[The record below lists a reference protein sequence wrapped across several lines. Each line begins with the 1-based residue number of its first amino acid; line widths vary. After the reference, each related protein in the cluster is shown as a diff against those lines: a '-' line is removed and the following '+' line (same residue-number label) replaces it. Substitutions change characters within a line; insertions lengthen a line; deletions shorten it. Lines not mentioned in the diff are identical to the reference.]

1 MRYSQLL
8 VQAAELAKTEP
19 KRAEELLR
27 KAEHIALNAY
37 PDDMILCA
45 RCWEDYFRNHDN
57 AMRCLLE
64 AECRSSNTSG
74 FLAVAAAHLRFF
86 HNPELAKRCYR
97 KAIEKATDSDDRQR
111 IQDFL
116 SEFALAKAE
125 NETTNNK
132 GWSHLKND

>member
-8 VQAAELAKTEP
+8 VQAAELAKTDPE
-19 KRAEELLR
+19 RAEALLR
-27 KAEHIALNAY
+27 KAESIALNAY

-45 RCWEDYFRNHDN
+45 RCWEDYFHDHDN

-97 KAIEKATDSDDRQR
+97 KAVEKATDSDDQQR

-116 SEFALAKAE
+116 SEFAVKRKE
-125 NETTNNK
+125 IME
-132 GWSHLKND
+132 

>member
-8 VQAAELAKTEP
+8 VQAAELAKTDPEQ
-19 KRAEELLR
+19 AEALLR
-27 KAEHIALNAY
+27 KAESIALNAY

-97 KAIEKATDSDDRQR
+97 KAVEKATDSDDQQR

-116 SEFALAKAE
+116 SEFAVKRKE
-125 NETTNNK
+125 IME
-132 GWSHLKND
+132 